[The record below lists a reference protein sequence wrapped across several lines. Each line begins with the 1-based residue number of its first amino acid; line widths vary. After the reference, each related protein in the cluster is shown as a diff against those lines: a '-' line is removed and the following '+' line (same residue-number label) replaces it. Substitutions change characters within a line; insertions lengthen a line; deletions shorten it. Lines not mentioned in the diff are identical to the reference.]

1 MFVLS
6 LDAVICEKPLA
17 DSLPAHCPVSLYPL
31 ENKIWKTP
39 REEED
44 VRSTI
49 QLVGD
54 VIQTR
59 TVGPYPAML
68 EARERL
74 YKALQHDYASRG
86 DNGSEGDVESDGY
99 EMESN
104 TSNLDDFEFDK
115 NVDSTIEFGGV
126 EENANEPVGESQN
139 EITKDGERVARSQIK
154 LHCSKCRQ
162 SRHNSRRYPNDPSL
176 AEKLNNPRRRVRSKR
191 QQPVENTTIEPNVE
205 QMNNPRRRVTSERPQ
220 PVQNTIEPPVEQI
233 VKPSVYIPVPV
244 ETHDVL
250 TQEDIDFEMALSSF
264 NFDELT
270 VPMHNPIVIPEQA
283 GLAIEPDDV

>member
-1 MFVLS
+1 MGQMNFY
-6 LDAVICEKPLA
+6 E
-17 DSLPAHCPVSLYPL
+17 
-31 ENKIWKTP
+31 
-39 REEED
+39 
-44 VRSTI
+44 
-49 QLVGD
+49 
-54 VIQTR
+54 
-59 TVGPYPAML
+59 
-68 EARERL
+68 
-74 YKALQHDYASRG
+74 
-86 DNGSEGDVESDGY
+86 SEY

-176 AEKLNNPRRRVRSKR
+176 TEKLNNPRRRVRSKR

-205 QMNNPRRRVTSERPQ
+205 QMNNPRRMVRSKKQKQNNPRRRVTSERPQ

-283 GLAIEPDDV
+283 GLATEPDDV